1 MSTTS
6 SDQPENPVN
15 VSWYQWIW
23 VFPLAL
29 FFRLWLATLRIQSN
43 FKPQTDAAGPVILI
57 LWHERL
63 FITPLIG
70 QIFLDRR
77 ITALISTSR
86 DGGWL
91 AAFFKIM
98 GLHAVRGSSSKRGAS
113 ALIELAR
120 NVKEGRNAGITPDG
134 PKGPRRVCKPGTV
147 VLAKLTRRPFLLAGI
162 NFHHA
167 IKLKSWDQFSIPLPF
182 SKVEI
187 HFETIPHPQREEDN
201 EEVALRIQNRL
212 NEISGI

>member
-1 MSTTS
+1 VSTTS

-15 VSWYQWIW
+15 TSWYHWIW

-43 FKPQTDAAGPVILI
+43 CKPQTDVAGPVII
-57 LWHERL
+57 MLWHERL
-63 FITPLIG
+63 FISPLIG
-70 QIFLDRR
+70 QIFLNRP

-91 AAFFKIM
+91 VAFFKIM
-98 GLHAVRGSSSKRGAS
+98 GLRSVRGSSSRRGAS
-113 ALIELAR
+113 ALIELTR
-120 NVKEGRNAGITPDG
+120 HVKDGRNAGVTPDG
-134 PKGPRRVCKPGTV
+134 PKGPRRVCKPGAV
-147 VLAKLTRRPFLLAGI
+147 ALAKLTRSPFLLLGI
-162 NFHHA
+162 NFHRA

-182 SKVEI
+182 SKVDI
-187 HFETIPHPQREEDN
+187 HFETMACPLREEND

-212 NEISGI
+212 NEISGV